1 MTANPSIIDLT
12 GKQPASPRSPA
23 GGLKGPPVSGVEF
36 LDVQQPLF
44 RAVQLEEEL
53 VQARTASLMWFIT
66 ALVGWSV
73 VAVIICLL

>member
-1 MTANPSIIDLT
+1 MNPQIIDLT
-12 GKQPASPRSPA
+12 GVKPASPRSPA
-23 GGLKGPPVSGVEF
+23 GNPQGLPRSGVEF

-53 VQARTASLMWFIT
+53 VQARTASLMWCIT

-73 VAVIICLL
+73 VAVIICLV